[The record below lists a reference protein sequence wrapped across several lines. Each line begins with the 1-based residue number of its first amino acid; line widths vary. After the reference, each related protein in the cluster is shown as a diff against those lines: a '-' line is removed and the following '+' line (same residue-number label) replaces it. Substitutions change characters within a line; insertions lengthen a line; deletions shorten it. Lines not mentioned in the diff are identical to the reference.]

1 MTARATLIL
10 RNRLQRLEG
19 RVRLTIKSGRLGRDT
34 SMLRAKYRLFGFA
47 RSTGAVAGLCLA
59 LFVAR
64 AAFAQTG
71 QRGGQSF
78 RGGSTAPG
86 ASFGAQGPAV
96 APPALTSGSRGYGS
110 GYGRGTGRSGG
121 YTRTPQRRY
130 ALPLSYYAAPDFY
143 PSYYSDSSGYSDP
156 NMASPPP
163 DYGPD
168 PNFDLAAELGE
179 LHREVADMRQMMMGP
194 PPDSQAPGQP
204 TAAPSPAPPPLVLI
218 FRDGTTLEV
227 RDFALIGQ
235 TLWDLSAH
243 PTRKIALGQLNLEAS
258 IRATEARGAEF
269 PSVQAR

>member
-1 MTARATLIL
+1 
-10 RNRLQRLEG
+10 
-19 RVRLTIKSGRLGRDT
+19 
-34 SMLRAKYRLFGFA
+34 MLRTKYRLFGFA
-47 RSTGAVAGLCLA
+47 RCSGAAAGLCLA
-59 LFVAR
+59 LLVAQG
-64 AAFAQTG
+64 AFAQTG
-71 QRGGQSF
+71 PRGGQSF

-110 GYGRGTGRSGG
+110 GYGQAYRGGGGG
-121 YTRTPQRRY
+121 YARTPQRRY
-130 ALPLSYYAAPDFY
+130 ALPLSYYAAPYFY

-194 PPDSQAPGQP
+194 PPGDSQAPGQP
-204 TAAPSPAPPPLVLI
+204 TAALSPAPPPLVLV

-235 TLWDLSAH
+235 TLWDLSSH

-258 IRATEARGAEF
+258 VRATEARGAEF
-269 PSVQAR
+269 PSVQAQ